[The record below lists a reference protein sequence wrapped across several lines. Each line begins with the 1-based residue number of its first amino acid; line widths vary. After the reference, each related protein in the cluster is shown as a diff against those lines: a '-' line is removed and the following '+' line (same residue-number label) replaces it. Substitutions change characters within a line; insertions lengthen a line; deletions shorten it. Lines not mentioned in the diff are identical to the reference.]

1 MKLISPYRNVIQYTR
16 ISLEPYQMN
25 NDILNNLKKNL
36 KNKVEKKCNRNGFVN
51 EVHRIIEYT
60 DGIIPAE
67 NLNGSAIYDISYH
80 CSLCIPIENTL
91 IIGNVRILNQ
101 ELIIA
106 INGPILIFIQKEN
119 IDTTIWNILDNYEHK
134 QLKKK
139 IEINEFI
146 KIQIV
151 DKRVNQNDN
160 QIIAIGNLSDFATPD
175 EIDTFFINKNDNNYI
190 T

>member
-16 ISLEPYQMN
+16 VSLEPYQMN

-80 CSLCIPIENTL
+80 CSLYIPIENTL

-106 INGPILIFIQKEN
+106 INGPILIFIPK
-119 IDTTIWNILDNYEHK
+119 
-134 QLKKK
+134 
-139 IEINEFI
+139 
-146 KIQIV
+146 
-151 DKRVNQNDN
+151 
-160 QIIAIGNLSDFATPD
+160 
-175 EIDTFFINKNDNNYI
+175 
-190 T
+190 